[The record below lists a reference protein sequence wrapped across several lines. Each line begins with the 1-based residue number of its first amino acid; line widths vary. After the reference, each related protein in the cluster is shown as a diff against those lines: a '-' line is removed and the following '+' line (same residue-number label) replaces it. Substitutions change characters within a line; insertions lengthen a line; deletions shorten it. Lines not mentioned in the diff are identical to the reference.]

1 MSISFEKWSS
11 KYNNNNTLS
20 DYIIKYTGCSPYS
33 GCGIKF
39 YRQQRVCVL
48 RSNDNVKYYEDNLS
62 NKDRVLFTLQGKVG
76 NQDENEKKF
85 NEPLLNP
92 NKTKH
97 IYLYRVN
104 KNSKQNKYT
113 WYGKYQIVDK
123 NTKLHP
129 DENGDD
135 RTIIVLTLQKIQ

>member
-92 NKTKH
+92 NKTRVRPMIAMRVW
-97 IYLYRVN
+97 IY
-104 KNSKQNKYT
+104 
-113 WYGKYQIVDK
+113 DK
-123 NTKLHP
+123 NGK
-129 DENGDD
+129 
-135 RTIIVLTLQKIQ
+135 TILEVSS